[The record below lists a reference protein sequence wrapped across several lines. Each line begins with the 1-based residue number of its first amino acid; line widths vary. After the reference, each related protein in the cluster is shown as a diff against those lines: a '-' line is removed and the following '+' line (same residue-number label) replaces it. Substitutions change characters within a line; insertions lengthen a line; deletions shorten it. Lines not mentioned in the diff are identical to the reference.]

1 MSDKKDDDSYNT
13 VTVKFDDNIDYSL
26 SDDDMITI
34 SYSDEYVSEPF
45 RSVQVYKCR
54 EGAELPTYG
63 SEYAACFDLQACYK
77 KYDEIAYYG
86 ESNQKAKI
94 VVRDT
99 PLTLYPKQR
108 MLVPTGLIFDL
119 KPFQSLR
126 IHPRSGLS
134 LKNGIIVANCEG
146 VVDAD
151 YTHET
156 FVMLT
161 NISSVAFVIEPG
173 MRIAQG
179 EIVNVQRSYFQEI
192 KEKPEPKTS
201 RVGGFGS
208 TGTS

>member
-1 MSDKKDDDSYNT
+1 MSNKKDDDSQYNT
-13 VTVKFDDNIDYSL
+13 MTISFDDNIDYVVTD
-26 SDDDMITI
+26 SDDMVTLSTLDLSHNT
-34 SYSDEYVSEPF
+34 VS
-45 RSVQVYKCR
+45 VYKCR

-63 SEYAACFDLQACYK
+63 SEYSACFDLQACYK

-99 PLTLYPKQR
+99 PLTLYPNQR

-119 KPFQSLR
+119 KPYQSLR
-126 IHPRSGLS
+126 IHPRSGLA
-134 LKNGIIVANCEG
+134 LKNGIVVANCEG

-161 NISSVAFVIEPG
+161 NISNVAFVIEPG
-173 MRIAQG
+173 MRIAQA
-179 EIVNVQRSYFQEI
+179 EIVIMHRNDF
-192 KEKPEPKTS
+192 KEVTVKPEPKTS

-208 TGTS
+208 TGTA